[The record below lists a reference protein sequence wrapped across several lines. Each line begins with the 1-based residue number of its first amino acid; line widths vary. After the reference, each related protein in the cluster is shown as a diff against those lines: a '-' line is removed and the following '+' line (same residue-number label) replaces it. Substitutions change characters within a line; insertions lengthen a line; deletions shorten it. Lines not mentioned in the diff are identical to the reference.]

1 MIIVLNQVV
10 HCRKQGWVSLIRSPG
25 WKTASCNPL
34 LQGRGLEQL
43 AELRQG
49 KAVLAQAKRVKTWTK
64 VPAAIGEGGGG
75 WVGGQR
81 AGQQNRKESIL
92 KWACNQTEEA
102 TQATTNSGV
111 PQMEESS
118 FSVLRTQRSYGRF
131 PFWSPEQVRI

>member
-75 WVGGQR
+75 GG
-81 AGQQNRKESIL
+81 G
-92 KWACNQTEEA
+92 
-102 TQATTNSGV
+102 
-111 PQMEESS
+111 
-118 FSVLRTQRSYGRF
+118 GRE
-131 PFWSPEQVRI
+131 PDSKIEKSPS